1 MESVDC
7 NFQHK
12 CIYQNLS
19 KFIEFKDS
27 DDLDKA
33 NLELINYRNDFLS
46 FFKVNTYDNDLIT
59 NKIDQ
64 IFKIIQHEPFFCK
77 VFETLG
83 GTSSLSLVILFSF
96 DYFYLLLPC
105 LNDFRQNILDNSENR
120 EKLLKVI
127 ENKHF

>member
-1 MESVDC
+1 MESIDC

-19 KFIEFKDS
+19 KFTEFNEC
-27 DDLDKA
+27 DDFDKEK
-33 NLELINYRNDFLS
+33 LELINYRNDFLS
-46 FFKVNTYDNDLIT
+46 FFKVNTYDQDIIT

-77 VFETLG
+77 VFETLDG
-83 GTSSLSLVILFSF
+83 INSLSFIILFSF

-105 LNDFRQNILDNSENR
+105 LHDFKQNILNTSENR

-127 ENKHF
+127 ENK